1 MRGKSGKSV
10 KGAGGLEHIG
20 GSEGLDGQRGHWETI
35 MRIYNEERKVPDAT
49 EQPGKL
55 S

>member
-1 MRGKSGKSV
+1 MDLIGLLFHYICAGVLEKMRGTGGEWI

-35 MRIYNEERKVPDAT
+35 KRI
-49 EQPGKL
+49 
-55 S
+55 